1 MRTKLQDAQTSC
13 DPPYKPPSIN
23 KKEEPTMKTKFR
35 LISLAAVFGLLL
47 LAVLAALSAGA
58 RPTHAALTLLVD
70 PATGGPASA
79 VSPPCAPGPHSG
91 TIEADEAWCIGN
103 SPHLITGDV
112 VVFPGVTLMIQEGV
126 VVKTRNVAELQVRG
140 HLSAIG
146 TADQRIFFTSEQDT
160 GPGEW
165 HGLYFNGGTGDLEH
179 VVVRYAGPGNSDGYR
194 GNIVARNVLT
204 GELRILNSEIR
215 DQYLYDY
222 VDTGL
227 NVVDSHV
234 LVSNTLFTGNG
245 GGVESARDAPMRISG
260 ASSVVTMTDNSF
272 IDNVHDQVFLSPN
285 AMMGQDASLKAQ
297 TILEGYLLDGD
308 YVVPQGITLTVDPG
322 VTVISPY
329 NVELEI
335 QGHLNA
341 IGTPAQPITFKP
353 QFGEWQG
360 IYFNGGT
367 GDLQHVTVRDGN
379 GASSG
384 GLRGNIVAKNVLTGE
399 VRISDSVISDHSS
412 RGLNI
417 LDSHVVVSDTL
428 FTRNGGVPLWIEG
441 ANSVVTMTANSF
453 VGNNVDRTYIEP
465 GAMTANDIHLGSQ
478 TVMEG
483 YLFTGDYVVPPGIT
497 LTVDPGVTVMAPY
510 NVELQIQGNLNA
522 IGAPAQ
528 PITFTSQF
536 GEWEGIYF
544 NGGTG
549 DLRHVTVHY
558 GNGATSG
565 GLRGNIVA
573 QNVLTGEVRISDS
586 VISDHRSRGLN
597 ILDSHVVVS
606 NTLFTRNGGVPLRI
620 EGANSVVT
628 MTANSFV
635 GNNVDQTYIEPGAM
649 TANDIRLR
657 SQTVM
662 DGYLLDGDYVV
673 PPGITLTV
681 DPGVTV
687 RSPYNVELQIQGHL
701 NAIGAPAQ
709 PITFGPQFGEW
720 EGIYFNGGTGDL
732 RHATV
737 RYSNGAN
744 SGGLRG
750 NIVAQNVPPGGLQI
764 AQSALRS
771 SSYYALMVRDSHVTL
786 DDSAV
791 TNNGSYSV
799 YIDGSSTVTMSESL
813 LQSNRDGMFI
823 GGDAHV
829 NGDRLAIENNRYG
842 VVIDGNTA
850 VFTLTKSA
858 IVLNTS
864 DGVRN
869 SGNAQVTLG
878 GAEGQGNTIMANGG
892 YGAYQVGTGTQM
904 VATHNWWGD
913 ISGPYH
919 PTLNPQGKGNK
930 VSDRVLF
937 DPWAVEAQ
945 GTVPVGVYV
954 AVGGPRTAPPGGN
967 AAYTVLYHNGRTE
980 AIADAVLELQL
991 PARATFLSASHDG
1004 IYWPQRHEVVW
1015 RLGNLAPGASGL
1027 VAVQTRYTWGL
1038 SNGTLYAVQAR
1049 LGAPDLPLGLS
1060 GPQDYLDLEVPVL
1073 TGMTALTSAQ
1083 FDAERAAHPELEAL
1097 YTAAIAAGFVNG
1109 GAVRLDLET
1118 GAPITQAVLIHPTQG
1133 EVRYVRRQGDQA
1145 LAATFAAQTY
1155 TAQTPES
1162 SLTVDWR
1169 TDAVTF
1175 TGMWGSGEH
1184 STPAGDAYAACRFT
1198 QLPGPILDEKA
1209 TLLAQTFASA
1219 TCYPCRNGGACAACG
1234 AALHHALPLPEA
1246 VESLNCLA
1254 DAKRTAMA
1262 APLSAVQNDPPDE
1275 V

>member
-1 MRTKLQDAQTSC
+1 M
-13 DPPYKPPSIN
+13 KP
-23 KKEEPTMKTKFR
+23 KFR

-58 RPTHAALTLLVD
+58 RPTHAAPALLVD

-79 VSPPCAPGPHSG
+79 VSPPCVPGPHSG
-91 TIEADEAWCIGN
+91 TIMADEAWCIGN
-103 SPHLITGDV
+103 SPHLITGNV
-112 VVFPGVTLMIQEGV
+112 VVLPGGTLVIQEGV
-126 VVKTRNVAELQVRG
+126 VVKTRSGAELQIRG

-146 TADQRIFFTSEQDT
+146 TADQRILFTSEKDT

-215 DQYLYDY
+215 DQYLYYY
-222 VDTGL
+222 VDIGL

-272 IDNVHDQVFLSPN
+272 IGNVHDQVFLYLN
-285 AMMGQDASLKAQ
+285 AMMAQDARLRPQ
-297 TILEGYLLDGD
+297 TIMEGYLLDGD

-322 VTVISPY
+322 VTVMAPY
-329 NVELEI
+329 NVELQI

-341 IGTPAQPITFKP
+341 IGTPAQPITFTPEFEKN
-353 QFGEWQG
+353 EW
-360 IYFNGGT
+360 
-367 GDLQHVTVRDGN
+367 
-379 GASSG
+379 
-384 GLRGNIVAKNVLTGE
+384 K
-399 VRISDSVISDHSS
+399 
-412 RGLNI
+412 
-417 LDSHVVVSDTL
+417 
-428 FTRNGGVPLWIEG
+428 
-441 ANSVVTMTANSF
+441 
-453 VGNNVDRTYIEP
+453 
-465 GAMTANDIHLGSQ
+465 
-478 TVMEG
+478 
-483 YLFTGDYVVPPGIT
+483 
-497 LTVDPGVTVMAPY
+497 
-510 NVELQIQGNLNA
+510 
-522 IGAPAQ
+522 
-528 PITFTSQF
+528 
-536 GEWEGIYF
+536 
-544 NGGTG
+544 
-549 DLRHVTVHY
+549 
-558 GNGATSG
+558 
-565 GLRGNIVA
+565 
-573 QNVLTGEVRISDS
+573 
-586 VISDHRSRGLN
+586 
-597 ILDSHVVVS
+597 
-606 NTLFTRNGGVPLRI
+606 
-620 EGANSVVT
+620 
-628 MTANSFV
+628 
-635 GNNVDQTYIEPGAM
+635 
-649 TANDIRLR
+649 
-657 SQTVM
+657 
-662 DGYLLDGDYVV
+662 
-673 PPGITLTV
+673 
-681 DPGVTV
+681 
-687 RSPYNVELQIQGHL
+687 
-701 NAIGAPAQ
+701 
-709 PITFGPQFGEW
+709 
-720 EGIYFNGGTGDL
+720 GIYFNGGTGDL

-737 RYSNGAN
+737 QYGNGAT

-786 DDSAV
+786 DDSV
-791 TNNGSYSV
+791 VSNNGSYSV
-799 YIDGSSTVTMSESL
+799 YIDGSSTVTMSGSL

-829 NGDRLAIENNRYG
+829 SGDRLAIENNRYG
-842 VVIDGNTA
+842 VVVDGNAA

-937 DPWAVEAQ
+937 DPWAVQAQ

-991 PARATFLSASHDG
+991 PARATFLSASNDG
-1004 IYWPQRHEVVW
+1004 VYWPQRHEVVW

-1060 GPQDYLDLEVPVL
+1060 RPQDYLDLEVPVL
-1073 TGMTALTSAQ
+1073 TGMTTLTSAQ
-1083 FDAERAAHPELEAL
+1083 FDAERAAHPDLEAL
-1097 YTAAIAAGFVNG
+1097 YTAAIAAGFVDG

-1219 TCYPCRNGGACAACG
+1219 TCYPCRNGGACTACG
-1234 AALHHALPLPEA
+1234 AALHHALPLPEG

-1254 DAKRTAMA
+1254 DAKTTAIA
-1262 APLSAVQNDPPDE
+1262 AALSAVQDDPSDE
-1275 V
+1275 VKVTCYRGWTDY